1 MGVESREA
9 LDVKITYTVAEDRRP
24 GASWSASIP
33 GRDRACRRPRRLS
46 KRSSMLWLT
55 LLSQWLAKV
64 LLRNGWVYAAA
75 NERTLE

>member
-9 LDVKITYTVAEDRRP
+9 LDVKITYTVAEGLGRLH
-24 GASWSASIP
+24 ASIP
-33 GRDRACRRPRRLS
+33 GRNRACRRPRRLS

-55 LLSQWLAKV
+55 LLSPWLAKV

>member
-9 LDVKITYTVAEDRRP
+9 LDVKITYTVAEDL

-33 GRDRACRRPRRLS
+33 GRNRACRRPRRLS

-55 LLSQWLAKV
+55 LLSPWLAKV

>member
-9 LDVKITYTVAEDRRP
+9 LDVKITYTVAEDL

-33 GRDRACRRPRRLS
+33 GRNRACRRPRRLS

-55 LLSQWLAKV
+55 LLAH
-64 LLRNGWVYAAA
+64 G
-75 NERTLE
+75 